1 MRDRADSLF
10 DSLHRAICG
19 RVIIFDTE
27 TTGMS
32 NVDEICQIAAVE
44 YMHGTLAR
52 SMDEYLVPS
61 CRMNPWAE
69 GAHGLSMEFLRR
81 NGIHPANG
89 LGRFVG
95 FIDGCDL
102 LVAHNLPFDLRML
115 KNGCVKYGVHHA
127 WDGERTCDTLALAR
141 QMHPEFE
148 CHALWHLIDA
158 LGVDGTNSHDA
169 LDDARACA
177 EVFFKLVNERN
188 KKDG

>member
-1 MRDRADSLF
+1 MSDSSDSLLALF
-10 DSLHRAICG
+10 RSAILG
-19 RVIIFDTE
+19 RVIVFDTE

-32 NVDEICQIAAVE
+32 NDDEICQIAAVE
-44 YMHGTLAR
+44 YVHGTLTR

-61 CRMNPWAE
+61 CRMNLWAE

-81 NGIHPANG
+81 NGIHPAIG

-95 FIDGCDL
+95 FIAGCDL

-115 KNGCVKYGVHHA
+115 KNGCVKYGAHHA
-127 WDGERTCDTLALAR
+127 WDGVRTCDTLALAR
-141 QMHPEFE
+141 QIHPEFE

-177 EVFFKLVNERN
+177 EVFFKLVKERN
-188 KKDG
+188 K